1 LQKHTDFNYYFRINS
16 NIESRST
23 SLFNR
28 RLAMST
34 GKTDDKGNIVI
45 RHLMRSDIDTILEM
59 DKKIGKGRSS
69 ITYRDL
75 ISMDPGGLLDFSF
88 IAEYNGKAVGFLLA
102 RIQYVYIPF
111 TEVCL
116 IHGVGVDPEYQ
127 KHHIGSR
134 LVNGLLSHCQAE
146 DIHTVRALVDQNND
160 TLRRFIESLG
170 FQRSEIL
177 NYDKNFE
184 N

>member
-1 LQKHTDFNYYFRINS
+1 MAKS
-16 NIESRST
+16 
-23 SLFNR
+23 
-28 RLAMST
+28 
-34 GKTDDKGNIVI
+34 KTDNKDKIIV
-45 RHLMRSDIDTILEM
+45 RHLARSDIDTILEL

-88 IAEYNGKAVGFLLA
+88 IAELEGKAVGFMLA

-116 IHGVGVDPEYQ
+116 IHGVGVDPDYHG
-127 KHHIGSR
+127 HHIGSR
-134 LVNGLLSHCQAE
+134 LINELLGHCQAE
-146 DIHTVRALVDQNND
+146 DINTVRALVDQNNNN
-160 TLRRFIESLG
+160 LRSFIESLG
-170 FQRSEIL
+170 FQRSKII
-177 NYDKNFE
+177 NYDKTFE